1 MTESGERCR
10 ESFERSVGPQ
20 YCLRYKANLEDEDCV
35 VNPHEQRDYEHVH
48 IEVRWRQW
56 QAAFEAGRED
66 GPTPVY
72 VCAKAERDIPR
83 ILAAVMD
90 SLIAQHAPDSISG
103 YAIMD
108 AILPF
113 VVEMKSVPEL
123 PAPPD
128 SGDKKGTSDAG

>member
-1 MTESGERCR
+1 MTESGERLSEKFLR
-10 ESFERSVGPQ
+10 EHLGALQGKSVPVTNTLNGHTMMAVDINDA
-20 YCLRYKANLEDEDCV
+20 K
-35 VNPHEQRDYEHVH
+35 DYG
-48 IEVRWRQW
+48 
-56 QAAFEAGRED
+56 QAAFEAGSED

-113 VVEMKSVPEL
+113 LVEMKSVPEL
-123 PAPPD
+123 PAPSD
-128 SGDKKGTSDAG
+128 SGDKKNCKEVE